1 MGNLPH
7 VPGMKQR
14 PMTSF
19 EALRQVN
26 DVASNLNPNNPNVLN
41 MLRAIDTLQKIV
53 AAARELVDVS
63 PRNFAASEK
72 LRKALNGE
80 ST

>member
-26 DVASNLNPNNPNVLN
+26 NVTSNLNPNNPNLLN
-41 MLRAIDTLQKIV
+41 MLRAIDTLQKI
-53 AAARELVDVS
+53 AATARKVVDGDAT
-63 PRNFAASEK
+63 RDD

-80 ST
+80 SA